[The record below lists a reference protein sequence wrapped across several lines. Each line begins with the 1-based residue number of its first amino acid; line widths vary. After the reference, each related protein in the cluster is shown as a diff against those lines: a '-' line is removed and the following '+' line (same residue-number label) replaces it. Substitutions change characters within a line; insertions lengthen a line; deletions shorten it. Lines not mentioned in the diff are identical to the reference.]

1 MLQITEQLH
10 PTFKPDRNNQKS
22 SQGLER
28 AVECL
33 KSQTALPILIGFLA
47 SICANIA
54 LAVLCKYKHSLTEA
68 SARSES
74 VQRRLIQLCEDRT
87 APGCSCS
94 KTECPEGWL
103 HAEKLSP
110 SQQRQAELKSPGSCE
125 ETGGHLTILHT
136 VQQPGCEL
144 MFVRFECFSSVY
156 YMIDKGSDRYWDQ
169 WSFEPDNHQSGG
181 ECGEGCATSNSHS
194 KKWFELCCHYY
205 SDQLRYKVWKV
216 CKPEKKKK
224 KQ

>member
-1 MLQITEQLH
+1 FESSFNHKNIKQISLTAN
-10 PTFKPDRNNQKS
+10 DS

-54 LAVLCKYKHSLTEA
+54 LAVLCN
-68 SARSES
+68 ARSES

-144 MFVRFECFSSVY
+144 MCWIMYKIGGHPTVLRVQTFY
-156 YMIDKGSDRYWDQ
+156 QYWDQ